1 MRTGKNTKSKKKY
14 IIITAVLAVLLIFAF
29 LATRKIENVTYEGNE
44 RLSDEE
50 LSSQI
55 FGDSLDYN
63 PIVFWVKNLL
73 GKKTEIPF
81 VEEYDVEMEGIT
93 SIKITVYEKSVVGY
107 ISYMNTC
114 MYFDKDGI
122 VVENS
127 ASEYEDVPQITGI
140 KFENIILHEKI
151 PVDNDKVFSLILDV
165 TQMVDKYDIP
175 VKKINISEDLS
186 ATLYINN
193 FRVALGNDGDYGKKI
208 AVLSDI
214 LPNME
219 DIAGELD
226 MRQYNNSDT
235 GYVFKKDKTE

>member
-1 MRTGKNTKSKKKY
+1 MRTEKKRKSKRKY
-14 IIITAVLAVLLIFAF
+14 IILTVIAVLLLIFAF

-44 RLSDEE
+44 RLTDEE
-50 LSSQI
+50 LSSRI
-55 FGDSLDYN
+55 FGESLDYN
-63 PIVFWVKNLL
+63 PIVFWIKNLL

-81 VEEYDVEMEGIT
+81 VEEYDVEMESIT
-93 SIKITVYEKSVVGY
+93 SIKITVYEKSIVGY

-127 ASEYEDVPQITGI
+127 QSEYEDVPQITGI

-151 PVDNDKVFSLILDV
+151 PVKNERIFNLILDV
-165 TQMVDKYDIP
+165 TQMVDKYDIS

-186 ATLYINN
+186 ATLFINS
-193 FRVALGNDGDYGKKI
+193 FRVALGNDGDFGKKI
-208 AVLSDI
+208 AELSDI
-214 LPNME
+214 LPHME
-219 DIAGELD
+219 DVPGELD
-226 MRQYNNSDT
+226 MREYNKYET

>member
-1 MRTGKNTKSKKKY
+1 MKTEKKKKSKY
-14 IIITAVLAVLLIFAF
+14 IVLAVIGALMLIFAF

-44 RLSDEE
+44 RLTDEE
-50 LSSQI
+50 LSSRI
-55 FGDSLDYN
+55 FGESLDYN
-63 PIVFWVKNLL
+63 PIIFWIKNLM
-73 GKKTEIPF
+73 GKKIEIPF
-81 VEEYDVEMEGIT
+81 VEEYDVEMKSIT
-93 SIKITVYEKSVVGY
+93 SIKITVYEKSITGY

-127 ASEYEDVPQITGI
+127 MSEYEDVPEITGI

-151 PVDNDKVFSLILDV
+151 PVKNEKIFSRILDV
-165 TQMVDKYDIP
+165 TQMVDKYDVA

-186 ATLYINN
+186 ATLYINS

-208 AVLSDI
+208 AELSSI

-219 DIAGELD
+219 DIPGELD
-226 MRQYNNSDT
+226 MREYNKSDT
-235 GYVFKKDKTE
+235 GYVFRKDKN